1 MKRFKL
7 ICIGERN
14 VYINIRMKRTPT
26 DGATKIH
33 SCATEQAGISSNSR
47 HLEPNIN
54 HSYSRNILKAINA
67 KSRHLGPTI
76 KAWAIWAST
85 QQFESTPNGAKY
97 LIQSQKFHSSYGP
110 TEAKRYYVNIYLR
123 YMGQQYQAERPKPT
137 PPGARRPIL
146 DSSFQMS
153 NAE

>member
-1 MKRFKL
+1 MEKFNSNNNATWGHQASTRPL
-7 ICIGERN
+7 CQCHLVN
-14 VYINIRMKRTPT
+14 NI
-26 DGATKIH
+26 H
-33 SCATEQAGISSNSR
+33 
-47 HLEPNIN
+47 
-54 HSYSRNILKAINA
+54 
-67 KSRHLGPTI
+67 I

-146 DSSFQMS
+146 DSSLQMS
-153 NAE
+153 HAE